1 MDQLIFIPM
10 PDLPARLSILKAC
23 LRKSH
28 VSPDVD
34 LNVVAQATDKYSG
47 ADLAEIC
54 QRAVKYAIRERIEY
68 VMQRKIAREK
78 MLESGMTEDQLPEEE
93 DPLPY
98 VNKKHFELAIRE
110 SRRSVS
116 DADLLKYESFSQKMK
131 QQRGN
136 MGTGVANFSF
146 PTDGAVPQNQ
156 VNPVEDDMDG
166 LYDDEPAAP
175 AQSAPAAP
183 AMPEDDDIDDIYNS
197 CVC

>member
-1 MDQLIFIPM
+1 M

-68 VMQRKIAREK
+68 VMQQKIAREK
-78 MLESGMTEDQLPEEE
+78 MLESGFTEDQLPQEEE
-93 DPLPY
+93 PLPY
-98 VNKKHFELAIRE
+98 VNKKHFEIAIRE

-146 PTDGAVPQNQ
+146 PTDGAAPQT
-156 VNPVEDDMDG
+156 VAVDDDMDG
-166 LYDDEPAAP
+166 LYDDEPTQPAAAP
-175 AQSAPAAP
+175 QPAAP
-183 AMPEDDDIDDIYNS
+183 QPSNPPMNTEDDIDDIYD
-197 CVC
+197 

>member
-1 MDQLIFIPM
+1 M

-68 VMQRKIAREK
+68 VMQQKIAREK
-78 MLESGMTEDQLPEEE
+78 MLESGFTEDQLPQEEE
-93 DPLPY
+93 PLPY
-98 VNKKHFELAIRE
+98 VNKKHFEIAIRE

-116 DADLLKYESFSQKMK
+116 DADLLKYESKRLEKM
-131 QQRGN
+131 GN
-136 MGTGVANFSF
+136 NNT
-146 PTDGAVPQNQ
+146 
-156 VNPVEDDMDG
+156 
-166 LYDDEPAAP
+166 
-175 AQSAPAAP
+175 
-183 AMPEDDDIDDIYNS
+183 
-197 CVC
+197 

>member
-1 MDQLIFIPM
+1 M

-28 VSPDVD
+28 ISPDVD

-54 QRAVKYAIRERIEY
+54 QRAVKYAIRERIEL
-68 VMQRKIAREK
+68 VMQRKITREK

-98 VNKKHFELAIRE
+98 VNKKHFEFAIRE

-146 PTDGAVPQNQ
+146 PTDGVAPQNQ
-156 VNPVEDDMDG
+156 VNTVEDDMEG
-166 LYDDEPAAP
+166 LYDDEPAPSVQP
-175 AQSAPAAP
+175 AQAPAP
-183 AMPEDDDIDDIYNS
+183 AMAEEDDDIDDIYNWI
-197 CVC
+197 VC